1 MNLESDIED
10 LLNEC
15 GLTVRVNG
23 ILKLYEGIKQIKD
36 LISEDGSFRD
46 NPSRIP
52 GIGKKRVE
60 EIYSIRDWFVENY
73 LTPQKENQSMNKY
86 SVTFQAAVELI
97 VEAKDSNSAIETAWD
112 EFENLNRLDDRY
124 DHCTLDVEQITPSYY
139 ITVREDHHVEYDIKA
154 DSEDEARNLI
164 KMGKQTPI
172 DRTIINR
179 GIIELE
185 EHGKLTYDS
194 RNKEEREA

>member
-36 LISEDGSFRD
+36 LISEDGSFKD

-97 VEAKDSNSAIETAWD
+97 VEAKDSNSAEDAAWD
-112 EFENLNRLDDRY
+112 EFENLNRLDDSY
-124 DHCTLDVEQITPSYY
+124 DHYTLNVEQITPSYY

-194 RNKEEREA
+194 RKEEREA

>member
-1 MNLESDIED
+1 
-10 LLNEC
+10 
-15 GLTVRVNG
+15 
-23 ILKLYEGIKQIKD
+23 
-36 LISEDGSFRD
+36 
-46 NPSRIP
+46 
-52 GIGKKRVE
+52 
-60 EIYSIRDWFVENY
+60 
-73 LTPQKENQSMNKY
+73 MNKY

-172 DRTIINR
+172 NR
-179 GIIELE
+179 LIDDWNIVKLE

-194 RNKEEREA
+194 RNREERET

>member
-1 MNLESDIED
+1 
-10 LLNEC
+10 
-15 GLTVRVNG
+15 
-23 ILKLYEGIKQIKD
+23 
-36 LISEDGSFRD
+36 
-46 NPSRIP
+46 
-52 GIGKKRVE
+52 
-60 EIYSIRDWFVENY
+60 
-73 LTPQKENQSMNKY
+73 MNKY

-139 ITVREDHHVEYDIKA
+139 ITVREDHRVEYDIKA

>member
-15 GLTVRVNG
+15 HLTVRVNG

-86 SVTFQAAVELI
+86 SVTFRAAVELI
-97 VEAKDSNSAIETAWD
+97 VEAKDSNSAEDAAWD
-112 EFENLNRLDDRY
+112 EFVNLNRLDDSY
-124 DHCTLDVEQITPSYY
+124 DHYTLNVEQITPSYY

-194 RNKEEREA
+194 RKEEREV

>member
-15 GLTVRVNG
+15 PLTVRVNG

-46 NPSRIP
+46 NPSKIP

-60 EIYSIRDWFVENY
+60 EIYSMRDWFVENY

-86 SVTFQAAVELI
+86 SVTFRAAVELI
-97 VEAKDSNSAIETAWD
+97 VEAKDSNSAEDAAWD
-112 EFENLNRLDDRY
+112 EFENLNRLDDSY
-124 DHCTLDVEQITPSYY
+124 DHYTLNVEQITPSYY

-194 RNKEEREA
+194 RKEEREA

>member
-36 LISEDGSFRD
+36 LISEDGSFNH

-86 SVTFQAAVELI
+86 SVTFRAAVELI
-97 VEAKDSNSAIETAWD
+97 VEAKDSNSAEDAAWD
-112 EFENLNRLDDRY
+112 EFVNLNRLDDSY
-124 DHCTLDVEQITPSYY
+124 DHYTLNVEQITPSYY

-194 RNKEEREA
+194 RKEEREA

>member
-36 LISEDGSFRD
+36 LISEDGSFNH

-86 SVTFQAAVELI
+86 SVTFRAAVELI
-97 VEAKDSNSAIETAWD
+97 VEAKDSNSAEDAAWD
-112 EFENLNRLDDRY
+112 EFENLNRLDDSY
-124 DHCTLDVEQITPSYY
+124 DHYTLNVEQITPSYY

-194 RNKEEREA
+194 RKEEREA

>member
-15 GLTVRVNG
+15 DLTVRVNG

-36 LISEDGSFRD
+36 LISEDGSFNH

-86 SVTFQAAVELI
+86 SVTFRAAVELI
-97 VEAKDSNSAIETAWD
+97 VEAKDSNSAEDAAWD
-112 EFENLNRLDDRY
+112 EFENLNRLDDSY
-124 DHCTLDVEQITPSYY
+124 DHYTLNVEQITPSYY

-194 RNKEEREA
+194 RKEEREA

>member
-15 GLTVRVNG
+15 HLTVRVNG

-86 SVTFQAAVELI
+86 SVTFRAAVELI
-97 VEAKDSNSAIETAWD
+97 VEAKDSNSAEDAAWD
-112 EFENLNRLDDRY
+112 EFENLNRLDDSY
-124 DHCTLDVEQITPSYY
+124 DHYTLNVEQITPSYY

-194 RNKEEREA
+194 RKEEREA

>member
-15 GLTVRVNG
+15 PLTVRVNG

-36 LISEDGSFRD
+36 LISEDGSFNH

-86 SVTFQAAVELI
+86 EVTIQAAVTKTLLI
-97 VEAKDSNSAIETAWD
+97 EAKDSNSAEEAAHEQFSVLNDGPD
-112 EFENLNRLDDRY
+112 EQYEQ
-124 DHCTLDVEQITPSYY
+124 HTLDVTQI
-139 ITVREDHHVEYDIKA
+139 A
-154 DSEDEARNLI
+154 
-164 KMGKQTPI
+164 
-172 DRTIINR
+172 
-179 GIIELE
+179 
-185 EHGKLTYDS
+185 LTY
-194 RNKEEREA
+194 KA

>member
-15 GLTVRVNG
+15 HLTVRVNG

-60 EIYSIRDWFVENY
+60 EIYYIRDWFVENY

-86 SVTFQAAVELI
+86 EVTIQATVTKTLLI
-97 VEAKDSNSAIETAWD
+97 EAKDSNSAEEAAHEQFSVLNDGPD
-112 EFENLNRLDDRY
+112 EQY
-124 DHCTLDVEQITPSYY
+124 DQRTLDVTQIA
-139 ITVREDHHVEYDIKA
+139 ITYNIDVRETNYVRFTVEA
-154 DSEDEARNLI
+154 GSEGEARDLI
-164 KMGKQTPI
+164 QRRTQTPTSRSSLTFDI
-172 DRTIINR
+172 V
-179 GIIELE
+179 
-185 EHGKLTYDS
+185 KL
-194 RNKEEREA
+194 EEREA

>member
-15 GLTVRVNG
+15 HLTVRVNG

-97 VEAKDSNSAIETAWD
+97 VEAKDSNSAEDAAWD
-112 EFENLNRLDDRY
+112 EFENLNRLDDSY
-124 DHCTLDVEQITPSYY
+124 DHYTLNVEQITPSYY

-194 RNKEEREA
+194 RKEEREA

>member
-15 GLTVRVNG
+15 HLTVRVNG

-36 LISEDGSFRD
+36 LISEDGSFNH

-86 SVTFQAAVELI
+86 SVTFRAAVELI
-97 VEAKDSNSAIETAWD
+97 VEAKDSNSAEDAAWD
-112 EFENLNRLDDRY
+112 EFVNLNRLDDSY
-124 DHCTLDVEQITPSYY
+124 DHYTLNVEQITPSYY

-194 RNKEEREA
+194 RKEEREA

>member
-15 GLTVRVNG
+15 HLTVRVNG

-86 SVTFQAAVELI
+86 SVTFRAAVELI
-97 VEAKDSNSAIETAWD
+97 VEAKDSNSAEDAAWD
-112 EFENLNRLDDRY
+112 EFVNLNRLDDSY
-124 DHCTLDVEQITPSYY
+124 DHYTLNVEQITPSYY

-172 DRTIINR
+172 NR
-179 GIIELE
+179 LIDDWNIVKLE

-194 RNKEEREA
+194 RKEEPEA

>member
-15 GLTVRVNG
+15 HLTVRVNG

-36 LISEDGSFRD
+36 LISEDGSFNH

-86 SVTFQAAVELI
+86 SVTFRAAVELI
-97 VEAKDSNSAIETAWD
+97 VEAKDSNSAEDAAWD
-112 EFENLNRLDDRY
+112 EFENLNRLDDSY
-124 DHCTLDVEQITPSYY
+124 DHYTLNVEQITPSYY

-194 RNKEEREA
+194 RKEEREA

>member
-15 GLTVRVNG
+15 PLTVRVNG

-52 GIGKKRVE
+52 GIGKKHAA
-60 EIYSIRDWFVENY
+60 EIDAMRRWFVENY

-139 ITVREDHHVEYDIKA
+139 ITVREDHRVEYDIKA

-194 RNKEEREA
+194 RKEEREA

>member
-36 LISEDGSFRD
+36 LISEDGSFNH

-97 VEAKDSNSAIETAWD
+97 VEAKDSNSAEDAAWD

-124 DHCTLDVEQITPSYY
+124 DHCTLNVEQITPSYY

-194 RNKEEREA
+194 RKEEREA

>member
-15 GLTVRVNG
+15 PLTVRVNG

-36 LISEDGSFRD
+36 LISEDGSFNH

-86 SVTFQAAVELI
+86 SVTLKPAVELI
-97 VEAKDSNSAIETAWD
+97 VEAKDSNSAENAAWG

-124 DHCTLDVEQITPSYY
+124 DHYTLNVEQITPSYY
-139 ITVREDHHVEYDIKA
+139 ISVQENHHVEYEIKA
-154 DSEDEARNLI
+154 SSEDEARDLLN
-164 KMGKQTPI
+164 KGKQTPMAREI
-172 DRTIINR
+172 YNWD
-179 GIIELE
+179 IIELKE
-185 EHGKLTYDS
+185 L
-194 RNKEEREA
+194 EEREA

>member
-15 GLTVRVNG
+15 HLTVRVNG
-23 ILKLYEGIKQIKD
+23 ILKLYERIKQIKD

-86 SVTFQAAVELI
+86 SVTFRAAVELI
-97 VEAKDSNSAIETAWD
+97 VEAKDSNSAEDAAWD
-112 EFENLNRLDDRY
+112 EFVNLNRLDDSY
-124 DHCTLDVEQITPSYY
+124 DHYTLNVEQITPSYY

-194 RNKEEREA
+194 RNMEN

>member
-15 GLTVRVNG
+15 HLTVRVNG
-23 ILKLYEGIKQIKD
+23 ILKLYERIKQIKD

-46 NPSRIP
+46 NPSKIP

-60 EIYSIRDWFVENY
+60 EIYSMRDWFVENY

-86 SVTFQAAVELI
+86 SVTFRAAVELI
-97 VEAKDSNSAIETAWD
+97 VEAKDSNSAEDAAWD
-112 EFENLNRLDDRY
+112 EFENLNRLDDSY
-124 DHCTLDVEQITPSYY
+124 DHYTLNVEQITPSYY
-139 ITVREDHHVEYDIKA
+139 ISVQENHHVEYEIKA
-154 DSEDEARNLI
+154 SSEDEARDLI
-164 KMGKQTPI
+164 NMGKQTPI

-194 RNKEEREA
+194 RKEEREA

>member
-15 GLTVRVNG
+15 HLTVRVNG

-86 SVTFQAAVELI
+86 SVTFRAAVELI
-97 VEAKDSNSAIETAWD
+97 VEAKDSNSAEDAAWD
-112 EFENLNRLDDRY
+112 EFVNLNRLDDSY
-124 DHCTLDVEQITPSYY
+124 DHYTLNVEQITPSYY

-194 RNKEEREA
+194 RKEEREA

>member
-36 LISEDGSFRD
+36 LISEDGSFNH

-86 SVTFQAAVELI
+86 SVTFRAAVELI
-97 VEAKDSNSAIETAWD
+97 VEAKDSNSAENAAWG

-124 DHCTLDVEQITPSYY
+124 DHYTLNVEQITPSYY

-194 RNKEEREA
+194 RKEEREA

>member
-15 GLTVRVNG
+15 HLTVRVNG

-36 LISEDGSFRD
+36 LISEDGSFNH

-97 VEAKDSNSAIETAWD
+97 VEAKDSNSAEDAAWD
-112 EFENLNRLDDRY
+112 EFENLNRLDDSY
-124 DHCTLDVEQITPSYY
+124 DHYTLNVEQITPSYY

-194 RNKEEREA
+194 RKEEREA

>member
-15 GLTVRVNG
+15 HLTVRVNG

-36 LISEDGSFRD
+36 LISEDGSFNH

-112 EFENLNRLDDRY
+112 EFENLNRLDDSY
-124 DHCTLDVEQITPSYY
+124 DHYTLNVEQITPSYY

-194 RNKEEREA
+194 RKEEREA

>member
-15 GLTVRVNG
+15 HLTVRVNG

-86 SVTFQAAVELI
+86 EVTIQAVVTKTLLI
-97 VEAKDSNSAIETAWD
+97 EAKDSNSAEEAAHEQFSVLNDGVDENYNQETLRIE
-112 EFENLNRLDDRY
+112 
-124 DHCTLDVEQITPSYY
+124 
-139 ITVREDHHVEYDIKA
+139 
-154 DSEDEARNLI
+154 EDE
-164 KMGKQTPI
+164 
-172 DRTIINR
+172 
-179 GIIELE
+179 
-185 EHGKLTYDS
+185 S
-194 RNKEEREA
+194 